1 MQCNPGRIRKLQC
14 KDNVAL
20 QVFCIQF
27 YLGTTRLQL
36 EHKGDGLHH
45 HRFTSFANI
54 IVSFGFVC
62 IPIIGW
68 LLDKKG
74 YGVTLGTINAIGV
87 TVSVLQAI
95 PSLRLQVSLS
105 SPYLLCHQWWVPDPL
120 PVSPCLPGCW
130 SKSCLLVQEEAYSQE
145 EYSWLGSCHS

>member
-1 MQCNPGRIRKLQC
+1 MSART
-14 KDNVAL
+14 L

-95 PSLRLQVSLS
+95 PSLKLQVSLA
-105 SPYLLCHQWWVPDPL
+105 LA
-120 PVSPCLPGCW
+120 
-130 SKSCLLVQEEAYSQE
+130 SCLVQHCCAPAWCPAVGWPLV
-145 EYSWLGSCHS
+145 